1 MRNIHDIIKKVDT
14 ASVDFLLKG
23 NPICILNG
31 NEFAKKDEVSFLQQL
46 NDYFISIGNIASSPF
61 GEVILDK
68 KALKTDI
75 HHGMSR
81 IKAITFA
88 AVKPTLENG
97 IIILPLDYYSTNNK
111 KQKTG
116 MIAAPVVIG
125 MDKYICVVVV
135 IENTTTERL
144 YVHEAFLT
152 KKLLDDVAVSIAVHG
167 AESPVT
173 QHQGEIAKVLKKL
186 IQNKLSKNFA
196 TE

>member
-1 MRNIHDIIKKVDT
+1 MSKTQDIINNVNIT
-14 ASVDFLLKG
+14 SVDYLLKG
-23 NPICILNG
+23 KTVCILNG
-31 NEFAKKDEVSFLQQL
+31 NEFAKNDKMSFLQQL
-46 NDYFISIGNIASSPF
+46 NDYFISIGNTASSPF
-61 GEVILDK
+61 GDVILDK

-97 IIILPLDYYSTNNK
+97 IIILPLEYYNTNNK

-125 MDKYICVVVV
+125 TDKYICVVVV

-152 KKLLDDVAVSIAVHG
+152 KNSLMMLRFPLQFMG
-167 AESPVT
+167 LNRPSPNT
-173 QHQGEIAKVLKKL
+173 KERLQKY
-186 IQNKLSKNFA
+186 
-196 TE
+196 